1 MNQEIQYNMD
11 NNWEKQYIVHDIR
24 PQQRI
29 YGNNNAGSAT
39 MAKNVPRPFSGRPK
53 SQSATPINPQLPSNQ
68 PCGVTIHQESCQT

>member
-1 MNQEIQYNMD
+1 MD
-11 NNWEKQYIVHDIR
+11 NNCEKQYIVHDSR

-39 MAKNVPRPFSGRPK
+39 MAKNVPKPFSGRPK

-68 PCGVTIHQESCQT
+68 PCAVTIHQESCQT